1 MQTCIACTQMQGHEI
16 SKNLQHNN
24 NDHDQCFR
32 DFALATFAV
41 AGAVEGWNEA
51 VHGCVPAL

>member
-1 MQTCIACTQMQGHEI
+1 MQGHEI